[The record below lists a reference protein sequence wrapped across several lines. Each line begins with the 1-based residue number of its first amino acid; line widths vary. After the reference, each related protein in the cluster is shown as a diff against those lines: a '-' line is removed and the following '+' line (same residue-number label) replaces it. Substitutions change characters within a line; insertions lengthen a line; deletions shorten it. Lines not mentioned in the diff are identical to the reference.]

1 MLLRLFRSNRPMVM
15 VFLLFGMVLLWLIPW
30 RQNYH
35 FSDALLNGGILDQ
48 LDALPSN
55 AILLIG
61 GLLAVFAQAAL
72 INSISNKAAFYTK
85 ETYLP
90 GVIYTIG
97 ICYDPRSFFLSSEHI
112 FFLIFLFAIR
122 MLINI
127 HREQAAIETTYL
139 FGLFIAIASLVH
151 LPGLLILPVAWIFL
165 VIIRPFQWREYLAPL
180 LGIITV
186 SAFAMSWYFVFS
198 NKPSLDTFLR
208 KSDVFL
214 FWQSDFEELT
224 FTIYSLAGIFIL
236 LGLVRWF
243 AEIQKSTMRYK
254 KLTRSFLLSLLV
266 IIIVNGWIYSNRYPH
281 YMVSA
286 LSLLLAFL
294 STFYFYETRWNNIKV
309 IGFHLF
315 LALIVVNHLL

>member
-15 VFLLFGMVLLWLIPW
+15 VFLLLGMVLLWLIPW
-30 RQNYH
+30 RKEYH

-48 LDALPSN
+48 LIVLPSN
-55 AILLIG
+55 SVLLIG
-61 GLLAVFAQAAL
+61 GFVAVFLQAIL
-72 INSISNKAAFYTK
+72 INSISNKAAFYAK

-90 GVIYTIG
+90 GVIYTVG
-97 ICYDPRSFFLSSEHI
+97 ICYDPRAYFLSSEHI
-112 FFLIFLFAIR
+112 FFLVFLLAIR
-122 MLINI
+122 LLISI
-127 HREQAAIETTYL
+127 YRDQSAIETTYL
-139 FGLFIAIASLVH
+139 FGLLIAIASLVH
-151 LPGLLILPVAWIFL
+151 LPGLFALPVAWMFL

-180 LGIITV
+180 LGILTV
-186 SAFAMSWYFVFS
+186 SAFTLSWYFVFS
-198 NKPSLDTFLR
+198 TKPSLDTFLR
-208 KSDVFL
+208 KSDAFL
-214 FWQSDFEELT
+214 LWQSEFEELT

-254 KLTRSFLLSLLV
+254 KLTRSFMLSILV
-266 IIIVNGWIYSNRYPH
+266 MIIVNGWVYSNRYPH
-281 YMVSA
+281 YMVSV